1 MKKTKIVK
9 ELYKKQDLVYKEF
22 SIKLNPVLNSD
33 IFIGVRTPELK
44 KMAKEIGYDKEFLS
58 ALPHFFFEEN
68 QLHAYILNGI
78 KDYDLAIKELDI
90 FLPYVDNWATCDS
103 IKIKCFNKH
112 KDELIKRIKRWL
124 KSKDEYTVRYGINAL
139 MTYYLGEDLK
149 VEYLKDVANVK
160 YDTYYVNMMR
170 AWYFATAL
178 AKNYEETIDFLEK
191 NKIDEWTLK
200 KTISKAHDS
209 YRISKKQEERIDRLF
224 I

>member
-1 MKKTKIVK
+1 
-9 ELYKKQDLVYKEF
+9 
-22 SIKLNPVLNSD
+22 
-33 IFIGVRTPELK
+33 
-44 KMAKEIGYDKEFLS
+44 MAKEIGYDKEFLS

-103 IKIKCFNKH
+103 IKIKCFNKQ
-112 KDELIKRIKRWL
+112 KEELIKRIKRWL

-160 YDTYYVNMMR
+160 
-170 AWYFATAL
+170 
-178 AKNYEETIDFLEK
+178 
-191 NKIDEWTLK
+191 
-200 KTISKAHDS
+200 
-209 YRISKKQEERIDRLF
+209 
-224 I
+224 